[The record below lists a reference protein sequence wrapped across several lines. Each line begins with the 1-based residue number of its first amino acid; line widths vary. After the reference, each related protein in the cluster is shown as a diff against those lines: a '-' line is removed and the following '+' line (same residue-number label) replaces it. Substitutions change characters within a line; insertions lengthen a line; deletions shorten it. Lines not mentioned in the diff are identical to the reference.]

1 MRRHKAAMPQPSDHC
16 CSSRVPKKDLG
27 YAAKP
32 ELTLK
37 IRGMDGARS
46 VGTRENKRKEG

>member
-1 MRRHKAAMPQPSDHC
+1 MRRHKATMPQPSGQC
-16 CSSRVPKKDLG
+16 CSSRVPKKDVG

-32 ELTLK
+32 ELTFK

-46 VGTRENKRKEG
+46 VGAGENRRKEG